1 MNSINCNQALDAIDS
16 WIDGELS
23 PNAAEVL
30 QRHIDEC
37 AACKSHSEIESLVKN
52 RIQQSCTVETPVAVR
67 QQILFRM
74 SSYSASSYE
83 ETEIRIQFE

>member
-23 PNAAEVL
+23 PTAAEIL
-30 QRHIDEC
+30 QKHLDEC
-37 AACKSHSEIESLVKN
+37 PACKSHSEIESLVKN
-52 RIQQSCTVETPVAVR
+52 KIQQSCTVETPAAVR

-74 SSYSASSYE
+74 SSYSVSTYE